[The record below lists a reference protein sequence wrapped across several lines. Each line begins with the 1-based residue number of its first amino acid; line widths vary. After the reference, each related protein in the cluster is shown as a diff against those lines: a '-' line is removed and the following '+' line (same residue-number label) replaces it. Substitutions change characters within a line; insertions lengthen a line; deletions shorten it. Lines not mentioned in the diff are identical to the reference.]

1 MLPCVGSRKNPAP
14 RLAAFGAAV
23 RDLRERREL
32 SQENLGFE
40 AELDRTYV
48 SGIERGVRNPTL
60 TTIWKLAEAL
70 GVTPSRLLK
79 AAEE

>member
-1 MLPCVGSRKNPAP
+1 MLSCVGSRKNPTP

-48 SGIERGVRNPTL
+48 SAIERGVRNPTL

-70 GVTPSRLLK
+70 GVAPSRLLK

>member
-1 MLPCVGSRKNPAP
+1 MGSRKSPAP

-23 RDLRERREL
+23 REHRERRGL
-32 SQENLGFE
+32 SQEELGFE

-70 GVTPSRLLK
+70 GATPSRLLK

>member
-32 SQENLGFE
+32 SQEDLGFE
-40 AELDRTYV
+40 ADLDRTYV

-70 GVTPSRLLK
+70 GVAPSRLLK
-79 AAEE
+79 AAEA

>member
-1 MLPCVGSRKNPAP
+1 VP
-14 RLAAFGAAV
+14 RLTAFGAAV
-23 RDLRERREL
+23 RDLRERRGL

-70 GVTPSRLLK
+70 ESTPSRLLK

>member
-1 MLPCVGSRKNPAP
+1 MLSMSSGLNRGRYRNDSTRP
-14 RLAAFGAAV
+14 RVAQQRARG
-23 RDLRERREL
+23 ERG
-32 SQENLGFE
+32 LGP
-40 AELDRTYV
+40 TYI

-70 GVTPSRLLK
+70 GVAPSRLLK

>member
-1 MLPCVGSRKNPAP
+1 MLPAVGSRNKPAP

-23 RDLRERREL
+23 RDLRGRRGL

-70 GVTPSRLLK
+70 RVTPSRLLK